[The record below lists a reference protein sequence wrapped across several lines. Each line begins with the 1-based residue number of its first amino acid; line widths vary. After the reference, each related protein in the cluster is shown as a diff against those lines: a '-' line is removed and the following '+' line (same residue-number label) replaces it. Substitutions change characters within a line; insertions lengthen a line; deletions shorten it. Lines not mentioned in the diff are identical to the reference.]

1 MHEDLLSH
9 RADHPGL
16 ASSTYLANHTLGAAH
31 RGSAEGVARWAAEWV
46 DRGIRAWETWEPEV
60 ARVGDLAG
68 ALIGA
73 PAGSTVLR
81 ASVHDAL
88 GDIASA
94 LPLADRPR
102 VLLSQLEWPG
112 TRYLWQQ
119 TAGAELVEVTT
130 PAPGGVVDLGPL
142 AAAVDD
148 RTAAVFLSLV
158 FFRTSSLV
166 DPTPVVEA
174 ARRHGALVVLDAYQA
189 AGAVPVDVTALD
201 VDVCVGGSVK
211 FLCGGPGNGWLYV
224 APHALPTLAARGHV
238 GWWGHA
244 EHFAFDQE
252 WRPAAGTRRYAGGTP
267 NVAAAYAAAPAYT
280 ELLDVGVPRIRER
293 SVALTQPLVEACLE
307 RGWTVRSPVDP
318 AHRGGSVT
326 VDPGD
331 SPALHDAL
339 LARGVVVDH
348 RPGAGLRVGPHF
360 FSDTEEVAR
369 FVAEV
374 EELRARWR
382 RGCRAG

>member
-73 PAGSTVLR
+73 PPGSTVLR

-211 FLCGGPGNGWLYV
+211 FLCGGPGNGCSTSRR
-224 APHALPTLAARGHV
+224 APCRPSRRGATSGGGV
-238 GWWGHA
+238 T
-244 EHFAFDQE
+244 
-252 WRPAAGTRRYAGGTP
+252 PSTSPSTRSGDPPRGPGGTP
-267 NVAAAYAAAPAYT
+267 GGPPT
-280 ELLDVGVPRIRER
+280 SRPPTPPPRR
-293 SVALTQPLVEACLE
+293 TPNC
-307 RGWTVRSPVDP
+307 WTW
-318 AHRGGSVT
+318 A
-326 VDPGD
+326 
-331 SPALHDAL
+331 
-339 LARGVVVDH
+339 
-348 RPGAGLRVGPHF
+348 
-360 FSDTEEVAR
+360 
-369 FVAEV
+369 
-374 EELRARWR
+374 
-382 RGCRAG
+382 CRASASDRSH

>member
-1 MHEDLLSH
+1 MHEDLLS
-9 RADHPGL
+9 RREDHPGL
-16 ASSTYLANHTLGAAH
+16 ASSTYLANHTLGAVH
-31 RGSAEGVARWAAEWV
+31 RGSAAGLARYAAEWAEQ
-46 DRGIRAWETWEPEV
+46 GIRAWETWDAEV
-60 ARVGDLAG
+60 RRVADLVG
-68 ALIGA
+68 RIIGA
-73 PAGSTVLR
+73 PAGTTVMR

-94 LPLADRPR
+94 LPLATRPR
-102 VLLSQLEWPG
+102 VVLSDLEWPG

-119 TAGAELVEVTT
+119 AAGAELVEVTT

-148 RTAAVFLSLV
+148 RTSAVFLSAV

-166 DPTPVVEA
+166 DPAPVVEA
-174 ARRHGALVVLDAYQA
+174 AHRHGALVVLDAYQA
-189 AGAVPVDVTALD
+189 AGTVPVDVAAMG
-201 VDVCVGGSVK
+201 VDVVVGGSVK
-211 FLCGGPGNGWLYV
+211 FLCGGPGNGWLHV
-224 APHALPTLAARGHV
+224 APHAVDALADHGYV

-244 EHFAFDQE
+244 DHFAFE
-252 WRPAAGTRRYAGGTP
+252 RGWRPAAGTARYAGGTL
-267 NVAAAYAAAPAYT
+267 NVPAAYAAAPAYA
-280 ELLDVGVPRIRER
+280 ELLDVGLARIRER
-293 SVALTQPLVEACLE
+293 SVSLTQPLVEACLE

-331 SPALHDAL
+331 AAALHDRL
-339 LARGVVVDH
+339 LERGVVVDH

-360 FSDTEEVAR
+360 FSTTDEVSR

-374 EELRARWR
+374 ADLTR
-382 RGCRAG
+382 